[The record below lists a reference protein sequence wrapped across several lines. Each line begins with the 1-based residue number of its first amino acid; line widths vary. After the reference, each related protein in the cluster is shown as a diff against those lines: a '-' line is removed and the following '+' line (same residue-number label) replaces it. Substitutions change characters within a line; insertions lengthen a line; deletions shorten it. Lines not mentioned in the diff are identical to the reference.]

1 MATVSKQ
8 GKGYKITAS
17 KGYDINGKQLREYM
31 TWIPEPHMT
40 DRQIK
45 KELERQKVLF
55 EEQVKNSV
63 NVNKNIKLVD
73 FTEIFMQEYAQPN
86 LKKQTIYN
94 YGERIKVINQ
104 ALGHIKIKDLSPRH
118 IASFY
123 ANLKEEG
130 IRVKQIAICKIDL
143 NAWVKKH
150 HTTVEAL
157 SRKSGVSR
165 WAFNQSK
172 NNKPIAIENAK
183 IIANTLGMDFDTVYE
198 IKKNMK
204 PLETESIRTYH
215 RMLSTILTRAVK
227 WGYIPENP
235 VAKTDLPTRQS
246 VKASKIKYLEEDDA
260 RKLLN
265 LLQEEPIKLR
275 TFFTFDLLSGLR
287 RGEIAG
293 LYWSDIDWVNQTVSI
308 NRTLNYVP
316 KAGVYEDTPKTASSE
331 RPLKLTPSAFV
342 LLQKYKHWQDEQKAD
357 LGDAWEDTQGRIF
370 TNNFGKPIFPSSATQ
385 WFSHF
390 IERTGLPKVT
400 VHSLRH
406 TYASLMIADGI
417 PLIVVSRQLGHAQ
430 ASTTANIYAHALKS
444 AEEKATQV
452 FNRFDDVVSGTES
465 ESTVKHK

>member
-265 LLQEEPIKLR
+265 LLQEEPIKWR

-293 LYWSDIDWVNQTVSI
+293 LYWSDIDW
-308 NRTLNYVP
+308 
-316 KAGVYEDTPKTASSE
+316 
-331 RPLKLTPSAFV
+331 
-342 LLQKYKHWQDEQKAD
+342 
-357 LGDAWEDTQGRIF
+357 
-370 TNNFGKPIFPSSATQ
+370 
-385 WFSHF
+385 
-390 IERTGLPKVT
+390 
-400 VHSLRH
+400 
-406 TYASLMIADGI
+406 
-417 PLIVVSRQLGHAQ
+417 
-430 ASTTANIYAHALKS
+430 
-444 AEEKATQV
+444 
-452 FNRFDDVVSGTES
+452 
-465 ESTVKHK
+465 